1 MAETRDAGH
10 GVPRK
15 RPIFAA
21 RSAEAAGS
29 GFDAETQVNDNDPGT
44 QSAAPDRPYGPLTST
59 SPPQTG
65 GRGFT
70 TSLFGSWG
78 KGKTHDAGREAD
90 VEQQR
95 TPGVVFT
102 RRTSVARQNP
112 RNIDFLDRKEKGDQR
127 SGASDGAGK
136 LGSFSGVFVPTTLNV
151 LSILMFLRFGFILG
165 QAGVLGILGML
176 AASYL
181 INLLTTMS
189 ISAIATNG
197 TVRGGGAYYLISR
210 SLGPEFGGSIGIVFY
225 IGFVLNTGMN
235 AVGLINCL
243 IQSFG
248 SVSGKWSQF
257 MLEGFWWTYLWA
269 TIVLVLCTGICLAG
283 SSIFS
288 RASNGLLV
296 ILLVAT
302 FSIPVSALM
311 MEPFKNTALGIEFT
325 GFSSKTFVDNLLPRL
340 TKGAAGSQIRGRETF
355 QDLFGILF
363 PATGGIFAGASMSG
377 DLKNPSKSIPKG
389 TLCGL
394 GVTLFT
400 YTVVILA
407 MASSIT
413 RQSLYNDVNII
424 QDTNSSGILIL
435 LGEFATSFFSSLM
448 GVIGSAKLLQAI
460 ARDTLIPGLTVFGQ
474 GTTKHDEPTNAI
486 LFTFVVAQITM
497 LFDINQIA
505 SFITMTYLMTFLVTN
520 LACFLL
526 KVGSAPNFRPSFHY
540 FNSWTALFG
549 TVISGVTM
557 FFVDGV
563 YASGCVCILVLLFLL
578 IHYTTPP
585 KSWGDVS
592 QSLIYHQV
600 RKYLLR
606 LRPEHVKFW
615 RPQILL
621 FVNDFDSQYKM
632 IHFCNSLKK
641 GGLFVLGHVI
651 VADDFAGAVPDA
663 RREQASW
670 TKFIEFSKVKA
681 FINISIAPTAEW
693 GIRNIALNSGLGG
706 MRPNIVIIDEFRK
719 NQLVAETPFASRLGR
734 ASISKPTDP
743 QNGNENPDASNDGTE
758 LCRADHKMSVQ
769 SYLTVLEDL
778 LFKLRINVAVA
789 KGFDELEL
797 PAANG
802 GNTKKYIDLWPI
814 QMSAE
819 IAADGA
825 SKQNLLT
832 TNFDTYTLILQLG
845 CILNTVPSWK
855 KSYRLRVAVFV
866 EYESDVEEER
876 RRVATLLEKLRI
888 EAKVLVFWLASGDLK
903 SYQIIVNGDE
913 SGIDQESIDVVD
925 LALKDEDW
933 WQDVRRFRAGYVSP
947 QKGGKMEQQMSK
959 LLGKAPKWPTSSFQH
974 GRHKGSGTRFD
985 GLRKLMENSKRRRS
999 IGSFGAMG
1007 FSLGMQTQ
1015 RLLDTMVDYH
1025 SDDSSE
1031 SSSDDSDF
1039 EPYFSDGDDGGEDGS
1054 GIARPSQ
1061 SNAEEAG
1068 ATSKSPSDGMKQGIR
1083 DGVYNSKRHKARH
1096 ILPIAST
1103 ETAVADESSSASD
1116 SEVTPLCPHGPTITT
1131 TDEGSPLGSS
1141 PANRPAIARSA
1152 SSNKFSSSPIPATRV
1167 ADKEDSGPS
1176 IMFASSPPKDR
1187 LSAGPSAPRESIY
1200 ARQPAAETAASPS
1213 DSPETSS
1220 PPSSNPSQTVVPLS
1234 FNDLP
1239 CRAQHLIL
1247 NELIKSHSQKTAV
1260 TFTTLPSPIEGTWRD
1275 TAASESYVS
1284 DLDLM
1289 CDGLPPCLLVHSNSM
1304 TVTMNL

>member
-1 MAETRDAGH
+1 MAESRNIGN
-10 GVPRK
+10 GGPRN
-15 RPIFAA
+15 RPTFAA
-21 RSAEAAGS
+21 RTADGAGF
-29 GFDAETQVNDNDPGT
+29 GFGMESQQVDGHTETR
-44 QSAAPDRPYGPLTST
+44 SAAPDRPYSPFTST
-59 SPPQTG
+59 SPQATG
-65 GRGFT
+65 VRRFT
-70 TSLFGSWG
+70 SSFLG
-78 KGKTHDAGREAD
+78 KSHDGGREAD
-90 VEQQR
+90 MEQQR
-95 TPGVVFT
+95 TPGVVLV
-102 RRTSVARQNP
+102 RRTSVAHQNP
-112 RNIDFLDRKEKGDQR
+112 RNIDFLDRKEKAEQR
-127 SGASDGAGK
+127 SGTSDDSEK
-136 LGSFSGVFVPTTLNV
+136 LGTFSGVFVPTTLNV

-165 QAGVLGILGML
+165 QAGVLGTLGML

-235 AVGLINCL
+235 AVGLVNCL

-257 MLEGFWWTYLWA
+257 LLEGFGWTYLWA
-269 TIVLVLCTGICLAG
+269 TIVMTLCTGICLAG

-302 FSIPVSALM
+302 FSIPFSALM
-311 MEPFKNTALGIEFT
+311 MEPFENETLGIEFT
-325 GFSSKTFVDNLLPRL
+325 GLSSKTFLDNFFPRL
-340 TKGAAGSQIRGRETF
+340 TKGAAGSQIHGRVTF

-377 DLKNPSKSIPKG
+377 NLKHPSKAIPKG
-389 TLCGL
+389 TLYGL

-400 YTVVILA
+400 YAVVILS
-407 MASSIT
+407 MACSLT
-413 RQSLYNDVNII
+413 RKSLYNDVNII
-424 QDTNSSGILIL
+424 QDTNVSGVLIL

-474 GTTKHDEPTNAI
+474 GTAKYDEPTNAI
-486 LFTFVVAQITM
+486 VFTFVVAQITM

-549 TVISGVTM
+549 TVISGMTM

-563 YASGCVCILVLLFLL
+563 YASGCVCILMLLFLL
-578 IHYTTPP
+578 IHYTSPP

-651 VADDFAGAVPDA
+651 VADDFASAVPDA
-663 RREQASW
+663 RREQTSW

-681 FINISIAPTAEW
+681 FINISIAPSKEW
-693 GIRNIALNSGLGG
+693 GIRNIVLNSGLGG
-706 MRPNIVIIDEFRK
+706 MRPNIVVIDEFRK
-719 NQLVAETPFASRLGR
+719 IEWVSETTFASRLR
-734 ASISKPTDP
+734 CSSNLKPIDL
-743 QNGNENPDASNDGTE
+743 QNGNEDPDSLDGRTE
-758 LCRADHKMSVQ
+758 PCRDEHKMNVQ

-789 KGFDELEL
+789 KGFDQLEQ
-797 PAANG
+797 PASG
-802 GNTKKYIDLWPI
+802 KSTKKYIDLWPI

-819 IAADGA
+819 ITADGA
-825 SKQNLLT
+825 SKQNILT

-845 CILNTVPSWK
+845 CILNTVSSWK
-855 KSYRLRVAVFV
+855 KSYCLRVAVFV

-876 RRVATLLEKLRI
+876 RRVTTLLEKLRI
-888 EAKVLVFWLASGDLK
+888 EAEVLVFWLASGDLK

-913 SGIDQESIDVVD
+913 SGIDQVTVESVN
-925 LALKDEDW
+925 LLLKDEGW
-933 WQDVRRFRAGYVSP
+933 WQDVRLLRTEWPGQQNGSKVGQRVSHPGAIP
-947 QKGGKMEQQMSK
+947 Q
-959 LLGKAPKWPTSSFQH
+959 WPTSSFQR
-974 GRHKGSGTRFD
+974 GRNGDTGSRLD
-985 GLRKLMENSKRRRS
+985 NLRTLIESSKKRRS

-1007 FSLGMQTQ
+1007 FSVGTQTQ
-1015 RLLDTMVDYH
+1015 RFLDTMVDYH
-1025 SDDSSE
+1025 SDGSSE
-1031 SSSDDSDF
+1031 SSSHDSDI
-1039 EPYFSDGDDGGEDGS
+1039 ETYLSDSDGDEEDASSSAQRSEG
-1054 GIARPSQ
+1054 
-1061 SNAEEAG
+1061 NTED
-1068 ATSKSPSDGMKQGIR
+1068 TGIR
-1083 DGVYNSKRHKARH
+1083 RAIRTGLHKSRRHQMGH
-1096 ILPIAST
+1096 VLPRALT
-1103 ETAVADESSSASD
+1103 ETAVEDEPSSS
-1116 SEVTPLCPHGPTITT
+1116 SEPEVVPPHHHGPTITIT
-1131 TDEGSPLGSS
+1131 NEPGPLGSPPPS
-1141 PANRPAIARSA
+1141 RPLKPRTA

-1176 IMFASSPPKDR
+1176 IMFATSPPRDR
-1187 LSAGPSAPRESIY
+1187 SSAGPSTPRHSIY
-1200 ARQPAAETAASPS
+1200 ARQPEAQSTASPS
-1213 DSPETSS
+1213 NSPPNRS
-1220 PPSSNPSQTVVPLS
+1220 PPSGPSTQNIVPLS

-1239 CRAQHLIL
+1239 CRAQHMIL
-1247 NELIKSHSQKTAV
+1247 NELIQNNSQKTAV
-1260 TFTTLPSPIEGTWRD
+1260 IFTTLPSPIEGTWRD
-1275 TAASESYVS
+1275 KAASESYVG
-1284 DLDLM
+1284 DLDIL
-1289 CDGLPPCLLVHSNSM
+1289 CNGLPPCLLVHSNSM

>member
-1 MAETRDAGH
+1 
-10 GVPRK
+10 
-15 RPIFAA
+15 
-21 RSAEAAGS
+21 
-29 GFDAETQVNDNDPGT
+29 
-44 QSAAPDRPYGPLTST
+44 
-59 SPPQTG
+59 
-65 GRGFT
+65 
-70 TSLFGSWG
+70 
-78 KGKTHDAGREAD
+78 
-90 VEQQR
+90 
-95 TPGVVFT
+95 
-102 RRTSVARQNP
+102 
-112 RNIDFLDRKEKGDQR
+112 
-127 SGASDGAGK
+127 
-136 LGSFSGVFVPTTLNV
+136 
-151 LSILMFLRFGFILG
+151 
-165 QAGVLGILGML
+165 
-176 AASYL
+176 
-181 INLLTTMS
+181 
-189 ISAIATNG
+189 
-197 TVRGGGAYYLISR
+197 
-210 SLGPEFGGSIGIVFY
+210 
-225 IGFVLNTGMN
+225 
-235 AVGLINCL
+235 
-243 IQSFG
+243 
-248 SVSGKWSQF
+248 
-257 MLEGFWWTYLWA
+257 
-269 TIVLVLCTGICLAG
+269 
-283 SSIFS
+283 
-288 RASNGLLV
+288 
-296 ILLVAT
+296 
-302 FSIPVSALM
+302 
-311 MEPFKNTALGIEFT
+311 
-325 GFSSKTFVDNLLPRL
+325 
-340 TKGAAGSQIRGRETF
+340 
-355 QDLFGILF
+355 
-363 PATGGIFAGASMSG
+363 MSG

-460 ARDTLIPGLTVFGQ
+460 ARDTLIPGLTAFGQ
-474 GTTKHDEPTNAI
+474 GTAKHDEPTNAI

-563 YASGCVCILVLLFLL
+563 YASACVCILVLLFLL

-651 VADDFAGAVPDA
+651 VADDFASAVPDA

-693 GIRNIALNSGLGG
+693 GIRNTALNSGLGG

-719 NQLVAETPFASRLGR
+719 NQLVAETPFASRLRRG
-734 ASISKPTDP
+734 SISKSPDSR
-743 QNGNENPDASNDGTE
+743 NGNENPDASSDRPETGMAE
-758 LCRADHKMSVQ
+758 YKMSVQ

-789 KGFDELEL
+789 KGFEALEL
-797 PAANG
+797 PTANG

-825 SKQNLLT
+825 SKQKLLT

-876 RRVATLLEKLRI
+876 RRVTTLLEKLRI
-888 EAKVLVFWLASGDLK
+888 EAKVLVFWLASGSLK

-913 SGIDQESIDVVD
+913 SGIDQESINAVYR
-925 LALKDEDW
+925 ALKDEDW
-933 WQDVRRFRAGYVSP
+933 WQDVCRFRAGYVSP
-947 QKGGKMEQQMSK
+947 QKGGKMGQQVSK
-959 LLGKAPKWPTSSFQH
+959 LLDAAPKWPTSSFQH
-974 GRHKGSGTRFD
+974 GRHRGNTSRID
-985 GLRKLMENSKRRRS
+985 GLRKLIENSKRRRS

-1025 SDDSSE
+1025 SENSSE
-1031 SSSDDSDF
+1031 SSSDDSDV
-1039 EPYFSDGDDGGEDGS
+1039 EPYFSDGDGDED
-1054 GIARPSQ
+1054 
-1061 SNAEEAG
+1061 
-1068 ATSKSPSDGMKQGIR
+1068 
-1083 DGVYNSKRHKARH
+1083 
-1096 ILPIAST
+1096 
-1103 ETAVADESSSASD
+1103 
-1116 SEVTPLCPHGPTITT
+1116 
-1131 TDEGSPLGSS
+1131 
-1141 PANRPAIARSA
+1141 
-1152 SSNKFSSSPIPATRV
+1152 FSST
-1167 ADKEDSGPS
+1167 G
-1176 IMFASSPPKDR
+1176 
-1187 LSAGPSAPRESIY
+1187 
-1200 ARQPAAETAASPS
+1200 Q
-1213 DSPETSS
+1213 
-1220 PPSSNPSQTVVPLS
+1220 
-1234 FNDLP
+1234 
-1239 CRAQHLIL
+1239 
-1247 NELIKSHSQKTAV
+1247 
-1260 TFTTLPSPIEGTWRD
+1260 LPS
-1275 TAASESYVS
+1275 
-1284 DLDLM
+1284 
-1289 CDGLPPCLLVHSNSM
+1289 
-1304 TVTMNL
+1304 